1 MNSHNNRASILR
13 DVCIG
18 LAASLGTGIATALLL
33 SLAVMLIPG
42 NARAA
47 GDEHAIL
54 AGLVRPAEV
63 GRGSLL
69 LRTDMEGLYRHA
81 PVLHT
86 DVDLR
91 VSGMVV
97 RAKVVQRFRN
107 PGEHWAEGVY
117 VFPLPDNAAVDHMR
131 LRVGGRVIEGVIEE
145 RLQARRTYERA
156 KRAGR
161 KASLVE
167 QERPN
172 MFTTSVANI
181 GPGEQVSVE
190 IEYQQALRY
199 NAGQFS
205 LRFPM
210 VVGPRYIAGRPA
222 PSAVVPGF
230 SGSGWAVATDEV
242 PDAARI
248 TPPVL
253 HPSQGTVNPVALRV
267 DLDAGFP
274 LRRLESRYHPIRTE
288 PKGPG
293 RVQIRLADA
302 TVPADRDFELAWVP
316 DSGHAPAAARF
327 TEQLDGQ
334 TYSLFM
340 ILPPASGPQPR
351 LPREVIFVIDT
362 SGSMAGDSIDQAR
375 AALRLALARLTPAD
389 RFNVIQF
396 NSVTDALFDAPR
408 PAAGAAV
415 QQALRYADGLRASG
429 GTEMGP
435 ALELALNG
443 RAGTGRVRQVI
454 FLTDGSIGN
463 EARLFDLIRARLGDS
478 RLFTVGIG
486 SAPNAHFM
494 RTAARHG
501 RGSFTYIGHVK
512 EVQEKMRALF
522 AKLETPVM
530 TDLRVTGPDG
540 EPVATWPRRL
550 PDVYSGEPVTFTT
563 TARMGEITVSG
574 TQGGSLWRTTLAAR
588 GGRSSAGIAVLWA
601 RNKIAALMD
610 GLHTGADP
618 EQVRRS
624 VIEVAMRHHL
634 VTRHTS
640 LVAVDVTPSRP
651 EGAALKKGSVPANL
665 PRGWRYEKVFGAL
678 PQTASPAPLEAL
690 VGLVLI
696 LSASALCWRRRR
708 WIGT

>member
-1 MNSHNNRASILR
+1 MGSRSDRASIVR
-13 DVCIG
+13 DMCIG
-18 LAASLGTGIATALLL
+18 LAASTGTGIAAALLL
-33 SLAVMLIPG
+33 SLVVVLIPS
-42 NARAA
+42 NARGE
-47 GDEHAIL
+47 GDERPAA

-69 LRTDMEGLYRHA
+69 LRTGMEGLYRHA
-81 PVLHT
+81 PMLHA

-91 VSGMVV
+91 VSGMVA

-107 PGEHWAEGVY
+107 PGDQWAEGVY
-117 VFPLPDNAAVDHMR
+117 VFPLPENAAVDHMR
-131 LRVGGRVIEGVIEE
+131 LRIGERVIEGVIQE
-145 RLQARRTYERA
+145 RLQARRTYEQA

-161 KASLVE
+161 KTSLVE

-172 MFTTSVANI
+172 VFTTSVANI

-199 NAGQFS
+199 DGGQLS

-210 VVGPRYIAGRPA
+210 VVGPRYIPGRPA
-222 PSAVVPGF
+222 PSEVVPGF
-230 SGSGWAVATDEV
+230 SGSGWAAATDQV

-248 TPPVL
+248 TPPVR
-253 HPSQGTVNPVALRV
+253 HPSQGAANPVALRV

-274 LRRLESRYHPIRTE
+274 LQRLESRYHPIRTE

-293 RVQIRLADA
+293 RVQIRLADS
-302 TVPADRDFELAWVP
+302 TVPADRDFELVWVP
-316 DSGHAPAAARF
+316 DPGHAPAAARF
-327 TEQLDGQ
+327 TEQLDGE

-340 ILPPASGPQPR
+340 ILPPAGGRQPR
-351 LPREVIFVIDT
+351 LPREAIFVIDA
-362 SGSMAGDSIDQAR
+362 SGSMAGASLGQAR

-396 NSVTDALFDAPR
+396 NSATDALFDAPR

-415 QQALRYADGLRASG
+415 QQALRYVGGLRANG
-429 GTEMGP
+429 GTEMAP

-443 RAGTGRVRQVI
+443 RAGHGRVRQVI

-463 EARLFDLIRARLGDS
+463 EARLFGLIRARLGDS

-501 RGSFTYIGHVK
+501 RGSFTHIGHVK

-540 EPVATWPRRL
+540 EPIATWPRHL

-563 TARMGEITVSG
+563 TARARQITVSG
-574 TQGGSLWRTTLAAR
+574 RRGGSPWRTTLAAR

-610 GLHTGADP
+610 GLHTGANP
-618 EQVRRS
+618 EEVRRS
-624 VIEVAMRHHL
+624 VIEVAMRRHL
-634 VTRHTS
+634 VTKHTS

-651 EGAALKKGSVPANL
+651 QGAPLKKGSVPANL
-665 PRGWRYEKVFGAL
+665 AHGWRYEKVFGAL
-678 PQTASPAPLEAL
+678 PQTATAAPLEAL
-690 VGLVLI
+690 VGLLLI
-696 LSASALCWRRRR
+696 LSASALCWRCRR